1 MYDLLWSRVASRS
14 TNNFGHHCR
23 SLIKKKNSSGPKLN
37 LKCLSDWRLAKSC
50 HVSSSNR
57 SPDGDF
63 FGSSSRSCKAMR
75 REIKALVLDSVAL
88 PESHKPGAKAL
99 IVLRDNRRMEK
110 GRMYSR
116 PEAV

>member
-1 MYDLLWSRVASRS
+1 MTFCGPELHQEV
-14 TNNFGHHCR
+14 
-23 SLIKKKNSSGPKLN
+23 LIILATTVDHRLKKNSSGPKLN